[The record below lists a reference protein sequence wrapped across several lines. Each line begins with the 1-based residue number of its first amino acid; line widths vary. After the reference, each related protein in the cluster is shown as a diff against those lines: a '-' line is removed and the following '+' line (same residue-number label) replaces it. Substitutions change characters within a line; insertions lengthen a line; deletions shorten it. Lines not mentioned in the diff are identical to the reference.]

1 MRENDST
8 QKSNRE
14 SKYWARVQA
23 EMLSETLKM
32 REAVQ
37 KYTVLELNLRD
48 GDDLGKW
55 RVPGILQART
65 VEWVAI
71 SSSNA

>member
-8 QKSNRE
+8 QRSNRE

-37 KYTVLELNLRD
+37 KYTVLELDLRD

-55 RVPGILQART
+55 GERQSCQIG
-65 VEWVAI
+65 
-71 SSSNA
+71 